1 MFLAATGLASLV
13 AMLAAGLLLHL
24 CIFHV
29 YINLHDLT
37 TYEYVR
43 AQRQLAEAAQRE
55 ALALA
60 REQGQEQDQE
70 QGQEQEQE
78 QEQQASR
85 CECGGGRGNKVA
97 PKKVSLIFLYTI
109 FIHFP
114 SSSKIFGVY
123 VAT

>member
-60 REQGQEQDQE
+60 REQGQEQE
-70 QGQEQEQE
+70 QEQEQE
-78 QEQQASR
+78 QDQQASR

-114 SSSKIFGVY
+114 
-123 VAT
+123 